1 MSDKQWQDYLRIRAL
16 QADARGPGGQILPAT
31 RPHQPEYERLT
42 AMATAPKQ
50 EQIMQLAQAIRQMGM
65 PDPLPEHESYG
76 WDWRPGGRNIAG
88 EKPDPLPE
96 HESYGRQTQEWP
108 QQLQPYG
115 PGKGTAIMGPPPGGY
130 TPMQYV
136 EANTVENERKWQRRN
151 TPGYDSEGNPLNQ
164 NVNLRP
170 AGPLTS
176 TTEEQWQ
183 QQLQPYRQEELLP
196 YGPQVGGNVSTRPIE
211 SQYLNFARQQ
221 KGWNP
226 AWNDYLPQLLRKLH
240 NPDVNPTEGYAVSP
254 SLGGHMRGIPQ
265 ELWSQIA
272 EFAKTIPDMSSRE
285 WQGPD
290 KVPDKVPGGTPQNPY
305 AGTQTGQS
313 PSVLSDLA
321 RKNAIRRQVLAKLMG
336 RPTGANSL
344 MDLLGQQQPY

>member
-1 MSDKQWQDYLRIRAL
+1 
-16 QADARGPGGQILPAT
+16 
-31 RPHQPEYERLT
+31 
-42 AMATAPKQ
+42 
-50 EQIMQLAQAIRQMGM
+50 
-65 PDPLPEHESYG
+65 
-76 WDWRPGGRNIAG
+76 
-88 EKPDPLPE
+88 
-96 HESYGRQTQEWP
+96 
-108 QQLQPYG
+108 
-115 PGKGTAIMGPPPGGY
+115 
-130 TPMQYV
+130 MQYV

-170 AGPLTS
+170 SGPLTS

-183 QQLQPYRQEELLP
+183 QQLQPYGRGVQ
-196 YGPQVGGNVSTRPIE
+196 GPATPPTWSNGQDPGWTPGTKPGQGGRPQGSSE
-211 SQYLNFARQQ
+211 SRYLDFARQQ

-226 AWNDYLPQLLRKLH
+226 AWDDYLPQLLRKLQ
-240 NPDVNPTEGYAVSP
+240 NPDVNPTEGYMIAIGHQPGVNT
-254 SLGGHMRGIPQ
+254 GGGRRVGIPQ

-272 EFAKTIPDMSSRE
+272 EFAKTIPGMSSRE
-285 WQGPD
+285 WQGPY
-290 KVPDKVPGGTPQNPY
+290 KQPGGTPQNPY
-305 AGTQTGQS
+305 AGTQYGSGQLSSISQELPRIEDLPGWKDLVPAQQRLLKDAGAWDLDPAKLKRFFSRGGGNPWTGVSIGPNGEPTYDPNFQPYYPPAGIDEVHSQTLPRSQRTAFTQPTESGQS